1 MKRQLMKAM
10 MTSIS
15 EVVETMF
22 FLPAEQEKESTVLE
36 TGLLD
41 QAEADVASAALA
53 FTGDI
58 SGRLV
63 MMVPGNL
70 LSEMTENFMGESDD
84 KLTREL
90 KYGTLK
96 ELLNMVC
103 GNALRKLDSGHGFDL
118 GIPEI
123 VDGETVP
130 SELPAVVIDVADAR
144 IAAVLDIQN

>member
-1 MKRQLMKAM
+1 
-10 MTSIS
+10 
-15 EVVETMF
+15 
-22 FLPAEQEKESTVLE
+22 
-36 TGLLD
+36 
-41 QAEADVASAALA
+41 
-53 FTGDI
+53 

-70 LSEMTENFMGESDD
+70 LSEMTENFMGESND

-123 VDGETVP
+123 VDGETIP
-130 SELPAVVIDVADAR
+130 SELPAAVVDVADAK

>member
-1 MKRQLMKAM
+1 MKTQLMKAM
-10 MTSIS
+10 ITSIS

-22 FLPAEQEKESTVLE
+22 FLPAEQEKEGTVLE

-41 QAEADVASAALA
+41 AVSAALA
-53 FTGDI
+53 FTGEI

-123 VDGETVP
+123 VDGETIP
-130 SELPAVVIDVADAR
+130 SELPAAVVDVADAK

>member
-1 MKRQLMKAM
+1 MKTQLMKAM

-22 FLPAEQEKESTVLE
+22 FLPAEQEKEGTVLE

-41 QAEADVASAALA
+41 QADAVSAALA
-53 FTGDI
+53 FTGEI

-70 LSEMTENFMGESDD
+70 LSEMTENFMGESTDR
-84 KLTREL
+84 LSRALME
-90 KYGTLK
+90 GTLT

-123 VDGETVP
+123 VDGETIP
-130 SELPAVVIDVADAR
+130 SELPAAVVDVADAK

>member
-1 MKRQLMKAM
+1 MKTQLMKAM

-22 FLPAEQEKESTVLE
+22 FLPAEQEKETTVLE
-36 TGLLD
+36 SGLLD
-41 QAEADVASAALA
+41 QADAASAALA

-58 SGRLV
+58 SGRLL
-63 MMVPGNL
+63 MIVPENL

-130 SELPAVVIDVADAR
+130 SQLPAAVINVADAR